1 MANNK
6 VEKQRPRFSIQ
17 LPDELRKQI
26 NELAKKKYDG
36 NSSLMVRIAI
46 KEFIARSK

>member
-17 LPDELRKQI
+17 IPDDLRKQI
-26 NELAKKKYDG
+26 NDLAKKKYDG
-36 NSSLMVRIAI
+36 NASLMVRIAI
-46 KEFIARSK
+46 KEFLAKSK